1 MPWSVVLSIS
11 LVTRIKHTVRGAK
24 YDTTPSTNIRP
35 FEKSCMPE
43 FCSDKELFDAEIWP
57 TTSEVMPTGRKARI
71 VLNYGDLNFG

>member
-1 MPWSVVLSIS
+1 MELNLS

-57 TTSEVMPTGRKARI
+57 TSFEVMATGRKVRI
-71 VLNYGDLNFG
+71 V